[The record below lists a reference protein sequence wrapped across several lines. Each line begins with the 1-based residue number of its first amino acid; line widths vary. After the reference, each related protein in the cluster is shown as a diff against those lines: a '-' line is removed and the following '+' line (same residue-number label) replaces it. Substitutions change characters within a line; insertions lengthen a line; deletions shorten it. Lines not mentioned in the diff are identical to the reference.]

1 MDMQINTDS
10 ETILPPEIVDL
21 KLPLASLSG
30 PHTPKPEKAPSA
42 KAASVKPRRAA
53 AKKTKPGKKA
63 AKTGSAGANRK
74 RKLLARAAIPA
85 SAGRADKL
93 QDLSSVFNPGELEE
107 LRLKSKSGLVA
118 SSWKWLAEKL
128 KTQQAKKRL
137 RVCETVALG
146 EKRFIAV
153 VQVDDQ
159 QFLVGG
165 SSSAVSTLALLE
177 RPRGFA
183 AVFQKGLAQSVDR
196 T

>member
-1 MDMQINTDS
+1 MDMQINTAT
-10 ETILPPEIVDL
+10 ETILLPEVVDL
-21 KLPLASLSG
+21 KLPPASSSS
-30 PHTPKPEKAPSA
+30 PRTPKPEKASSA
-42 KAASVKPRRAA
+42 KTASLKPRRAA
-53 AKKTKPGKKA
+53 AKKIKPGKKA
-63 AKTGSAGANRK
+63 AKTGSAGAKHK
-74 RKLLARAAIPA
+74 RKFVARAAIPA

-93 QDLSSVFNPGELEE
+93 PDLSSVFNPSELEE
-107 LRLKSKSGLVA
+107 LRSKSKPSLVA

-165 SSSAVSTLALLE
+165 SSSAVSTLAHLE

-183 AVFQKGLAQSVDR
+183 AVFQKGLAQSVNR